1 MNANIAAL
9 LYLASGVLFI
19 LSLRGLS
26 SPETSRAAFDQQIR
40 YLYERV
46 TGLPLGKGAPEVD
59 EMMAL
64 WTEIYALEGSVEK
77 SWATVLSVILR
88 DPHILFY

>member
-1 MNANIAAL
+1 
-9 LYLASGVLFI
+9 
-19 LSLRGLS
+19 
-26 SPETSRAAFDQQIR
+26 
-40 YLYERV
+40 
-46 TGLPLGKGAPEVD
+46 
-59 EMMAL
+59 MMAL